1 MSLKI
6 RMSTVGKIIKYNR
19 ISKNLTIKDVSR
31 ELKISTKILDDIEND
46 ELNKNYNI
54 IFYIGHL
61 RSYSNFLE
69 LDSDELVNKFK
80 LQTDFK
86 KNDVIESIAKPD
98 FENKMLFSPKLV
110 HPVLISFIFVSFYLL
125 FVKDDDKPLE
135 YAIIPDLPES
145 YIPVIEQASLNDL
158 KENLVIEE
166 QPKIKESFS
175 FTSANASKKNEQ
187 TNKDIDITLK
197 ILNTTWLQLRDESN
211 NIVISQLMNKG
222 DEYTYNM
229 SLGYQVTA
237 GNGGN
242 IMVILDSIV
251 RGKIGKY
258 GEVVDS
264 IVLDYNFNN

>member
-6 RMSTVGKIIKYNR
+6 RMNTVGKIIESNR
-19 ISKNLTIKDVSR
+19 LSKNLTIKKISK
-31 ELKISTKILDDIEND
+31 ELKISIDILENIEND
-46 ELNKNYNI
+46 EINKNYNI
-54 IFYIGHL
+54 VFYIGHL
-61 RSYSNFLE
+61 RSYCNFLK

-80 LQTDFK
+80 EQVAYK
-86 KNDVIESIAKPD
+86 KNDVIQSIAKPNFD
-98 FENKMLFSPKLV
+98 NKIFFTPKV
-110 HPVLISFIFVSFYLL
+110 FHPILILCIFVSFYML
-125 FVKDDDKPLE
+125 FVKDNEHSLE

-145 YIPVIEQASLNDL
+145 YIPVIEEATLNDL
-158 KENLVIEE
+158 NENLVIEE
-166 QPKIKESFS
+166 APNIKESFS
-175 FTSANASKKNEQ
+175 FTVANASNKKEQ
-187 TNKDIDITLK
+187 IKNDTDITLK

>member
-1 MSLKI
+1 MSLNTK
-6 RMSTVGKIIKYNR
+6 MNTVGKIMKFNR
-19 ISKNLTIKDVSR
+19 LSKNLTIKNISK
-31 ELKISTKILDDIEND
+31 ELKIPLEILDNIEND
-46 ELNKNYNI
+46 EQNKNYNI
-54 IFYIGHL
+54 VFYIGHL
-61 RSYSNFLE
+61 RSYCNFLE
-69 LDSDELVNKFK
+69 LDSNELVRKFK
-80 LQTDFK
+80 EQVSYNK
-86 KNDVIESIAKPD
+86 IDVIENIAKPNFD
-98 FENKMLFSPKLV
+98 NKTFFSTKLI
-110 HPVLISFIFVSFYLL
+110 HPILILCIFVSFYML
-125 FVKDDDKPLE
+125 FVKDNDNSLE
-135 YAIIPDLPES
+135 YAIIPDLPEI
-145 YIPVIEQASLNDL
+145 YIPVIEEASLNDL
-158 KENLVIEE
+158 IENSVTEE
-166 QPKIKESFS
+166 APKIRESFS
-175 FTSANASKKNEQ
+175 VTSAKASNAKEQ

-197 ILNTTWLQLRDESN
+197 VLNTTWLQLRDESN